1 MLICIIPVPVLAY
14 IVEVDPE
21 TTDADS
27 ALHAADIA
35 MYQEKKH
42 KQKTPFVAHP
52 ALHS

>member
-1 MLICIIPVPVLAY
+1 
-14 IVEVDPE
+14 
-21 TTDADS
+21 
-27 ALHAADIA
+27 A

>member
-1 MLICIIPVPVLAY
+1 
-14 IVEVDPE
+14 
-21 TTDADS
+21 S

-42 KQKTPFVAHP
+42 KQKTPFVTHS